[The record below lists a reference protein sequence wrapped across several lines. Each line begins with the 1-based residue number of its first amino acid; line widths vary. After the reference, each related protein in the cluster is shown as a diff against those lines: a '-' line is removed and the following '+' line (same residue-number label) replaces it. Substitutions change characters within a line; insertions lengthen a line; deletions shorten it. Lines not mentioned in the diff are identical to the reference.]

1 MIALG
6 PINTGVPGG
15 AYLCQVGEKE
25 VK

>member
-15 AYLCQVGEKE
+15 VYLCQVGEKE